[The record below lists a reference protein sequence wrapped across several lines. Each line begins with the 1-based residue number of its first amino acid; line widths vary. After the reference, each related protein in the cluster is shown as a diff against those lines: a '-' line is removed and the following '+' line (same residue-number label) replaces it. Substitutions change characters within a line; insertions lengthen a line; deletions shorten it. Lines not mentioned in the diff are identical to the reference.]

1 MEIEG
6 TLRELGPVDSG
17 PLIEAVMAQDENAW
31 KANQFR
37 QQAYDVHTQ
46 TESLVMIFCDGWPE
60 LEVTREA
67 AWDALN
73 ETATPLMQTI
83 IDTFYPPGGTVIRAM
98 AAKLKAGGIISP
110 HRDTHPSFTHSHRIH
125 VPVTANPGVRFMING
140 RPHRL
145 RVGNAYEINNQ
156 MNHSVMNRGK
166 EDRITFIFD
175 YLPPEQNQDGRR
187 ETAARAE

>member
-1 MEIEG
+1 MDIG
-6 TLRELGPVDSG
+6 STLRELGPVDSAA
-17 PLIEAVMAQDENAW
+17 LIDTVMEQGEDAW

-37 QQAYDVHTQ
+37 QQAYDVHVQ
-46 TESLVMIFCDGWPE
+46 TESLVMTFCDGWPDI
-60 LEVTREA
+60 EVSRES

-73 ETATPLMQTI
+73 GVASPLMEQI
-83 IDTFYPPGGTVIRAM
+83 IGEFYPAGGKIIRAM

-110 HRDTHPSFTHSHRIH
+110 HRDTHPSFSHSHRIH
-125 VPVTANPGVRFMING
+125 IPVTTNPGVRFMING

-145 RVGNAYEINNQ
+145 EVGHAYEINNQ

-175 YLPPEQNQDGRR
+175 YLPPEK
-187 ETAARAE
+187 